1 MIPFTKLLI
10 MQILF
15 RHTLATLTVLAA
27 TQAYAFELSHSA
39 GQLQLPAPPT
49 KIVCYDLAALDTL
62 NALDIPVV
70 GVPKSSYEGKLS
82 KYNQVTIVGS
92 LFEPSFTTLEKI
104 KPDLIIAGGRSSK
117 ALPELNKIAPAVSF
131 DSDRTSFLES
141 FKTTNLAIGR
151 AFGKE
156 AQAKQALAGIQKNL
170 DELHRINQG
179 KTGAFLFAINGNV
192 MAHAPG
198 DRFGYAYELAGLTS
212 VLPAK
217 DSNAPAEPRAAAG
230 SEEAKAQAARRAQV
244 IESIAN
250 ANPDWLIVLDR
261 GAINGGKKTAADTLA
276 KHPHLSQT
284 QAYKEGRV
292 YYVDPNGWYIVGGGL
307 DNMRSISEQMLSAM
321 KQK

>member
-1 MIPFTKLLI
+1 MIPSI
-10 MQILF
+10 
-15 RHTLATLTVLAA
+15 RRTLASAILLAA
-27 TQAYAFELSHSA
+27 TQVHAFELPHSE
-39 GQLQLPAPPT
+39 GVLDLPTAPR
-49 KIVCYDLAALDTL
+49 KIVTFDLASLDTL
-62 NALDIPVV
+62 NTLGVPVI
-70 GVPKSSYEGKLS
+70 GVPKSTYEGKLA
-82 KYNQVTIVGS
+82 KFNDVTIVGT
-92 LFEPSFTTLEKI
+92 LFEPNFTTLEKI
-104 KPDLIIAGGRSSK
+104 QPDLIIAGGRSNK
-117 ALPELNKIAPAVSF
+117 ALPELAKIAPAVSF

-198 DRFGYAYELAGLTS
+198 DRFGYAYELAGLSS

-217 DSNAPAEPRAAAG
+217 DPNAPAEPRAAAG

-244 IESIAN
+244 IESIAK

-307 DNMRSISEQMLSAM
+307 DNMKSISERMLGAM